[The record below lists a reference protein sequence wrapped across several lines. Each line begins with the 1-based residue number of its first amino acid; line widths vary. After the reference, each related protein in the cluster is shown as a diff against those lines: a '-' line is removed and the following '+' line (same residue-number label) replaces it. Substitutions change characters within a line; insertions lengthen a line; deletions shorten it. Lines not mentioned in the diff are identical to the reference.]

1 MAFTRYLALPS
12 VISFDRRCAKCRSG
26 MDRDGRYCSR
36 CLTGHRFKLFFGALA
51 GVQVAAAAILL
62 LQPHVPSRPA
72 IVSDPSPPSAVP
84 SLASMTARQGW
95 QYYDVT
101 DPLINDVTHHARLI
115 AASVANAPGAV
126 RGVLELAVSPHYGT
140 SVVLTFPP
148 VRKSCSAA
156 PCEVRAMF
164 DGRAPVKIPFQDLS
178 NDHAS
183 VLMLGDKDNFMSKL
197 PSAHDLTIMAS
208 FGGAP
213 ETVMSFNVAGLH
225 MTLASLQARV
235 RVAAKTGGAT
245 PRG

>member
-1 MAFTRYLALPS
+1 
-12 VISFDRRCAKCRSG
+12 

-62 LQPHVPSRPA
+62 MQSHTPSRPA
-72 IVSDPSPPSAVP
+72 IVSDPTPPSVVP
-84 SLASMTARQGW
+84 SLAGMTAREGW

-115 AASVANAPGAV
+115 AASAMNASGAA

-140 SVVLTFPP
+140 SIVVTFPP

-164 DGRAPVKIPFQDLS
+164 DRKAPVKIPFQDLS

-183 VLMLGDKDNFMSKL
+183 VLMLGDKDGFMSKL
-197 PSAHDLTIMAS
+197 PAAHDLTIMAS

-213 ETVMSFNVAGLH
+213 DTVMTFNVAGLR
-225 MTLASLQARV
+225 MTLAALQARV
-235 RVAAKTGGAT
+235 RLASNSGGAI
-245 PRG
+245 PPG

>member
-36 CLTGHRFKLFFGALA
+36 CLTGYRFKLFFGALA

-72 IVSDPSPPSAVP
+72 IVSDPTPPSVVP
-84 SLASMTARQGW
+84 SITAMSARAGW

-115 AASVANAPGAV
+115 AADGGAEGRM

-183 VLMLGDKDNFMSKL
+183 VLMLGDKDGFMSKL

-213 ETVMSFNVAGLH
+213 ETVISFNVAGLR
-225 MTLASLQARV
+225 MTLASLQARI
-235 RVAAKTGGAT
+235 RMAAAKGQPPA
-245 PRG
+245 